1 MPVCATWPKK
11 SRERTTYKPG
21 RVKCEPAHSARRGAC
36 FSAILTE
43 AFPLDPMNQRMQSF
57 VERHGEIPREA
68 RRLQDREAR
77 NHATPWLRHHL
88 GRGIVSGYVIGYQL
102 GERWWTFF
110 FERTSG
116 AATDGAEQW
125 WVEAYDCNGQSWS
138 GNYYYLLRESRW
150 QPV

>member
-1 MPVCATWPKK
+1 MAWPTK
-11 SRERTTYKPG
+11 SRDEPHVNGAGEMRTDALGSQG
-21 RVKCEPAHSARRGAC
+21 RV
-36 FSAILTE
+36 FSASLTE
-43 AFPLDPMNQRMQSF
+43 AFPLDPINQRMQSF
-57 VERHGEIPREA
+57 VELHGEIPREA
-68 RRLQDREAR
+68 MRLQDRQAR

-102 GERWWTFF
+102 GELWWTFF

-125 WVEAYDCNGQSWS
+125 RVEAYDCNGKSWS
-138 GNYYYLLRESRW
+138 RNYYYLLRESRW